1 MTENTDAPTES
12 TAAESAAADTAAAE
26 IATLGADQAFLD
38 DFAGKN
44 GDMPQRAAAGRKRSL
59 HEIAYGPPPE
69 AAPVLPERVAD
80 ALEDQSAIN
89 QAAGEAMTPAV
100 DASEY
105 KFNFENQD
113 AMDFSDLQA
122 LDAIARSTCAAI
134 AAPPEYAAATV
145 RAVDAALT
153 KRGADAPPLTPD
165 DLTEALDKMH
175 GARAAEVTD
184 NANAILAK
192 MAPTEREWVQSALR
206 RLDPATAAWLS
217 GRLASVF
224 KSQQPKG

>member
-1 MTENTDAPTES
+1 MTENTDAPAVES
-12 TAAESAAADTAAAE
+12 TPAESAAGE
-26 IATLGADQAFLD
+26 IATLSSDQAFLD
-38 DFAGKN
+38 DFAGRN
-44 GDMPQRAAAGRKRSL
+44 GNAAQVAAAGRKRSL
-59 HEIAYGPPPE
+59 HEIAYGPAPE
-69 AAPVLPERVAD
+69 AEPVLPERVAD

-89 QAAGEAMTPAV
+89 QAAGEAMTPAT
-100 DASEY
+100 DPAEY
-105 KFNFENQD
+105 RFSFENQD

-224 KSQQPKG
+224 KSQQPKGE